1 MKTDNKTLT
10 VEELREEFCKKEG
23 YSYLHINDGAYKD
36 YIDFLEANI
45 TEYKQS
51 QEQAIRQERE
61 KWKEETKQEVLE
73 ALERELSICWDKAS
87 LSLLPNGN
95 GMSFE
100 EYYETEVKQRI
111 ESK

>member
-51 QEQAIRQERE
+51 QEQAIQQERE
-61 KWKEETKQEVLE
+61 RWKEEVFRALSRGAYLAITKIDVVNTGIE
-73 ALERELSICWDKAS
+73 
-87 LSLLPNGN
+87 PY
-95 GMSFE
+95 FE
-100 EYYETEVKQRI
+100 DYYETEVKQRI